1 MVAGQ
6 SLTGQQQ
13 RLPFPVASFCCMCC
27 CHKQRMVLNPHLQ
40 YPSRKQT
47 QRRASVLH
55 CTTCVKTAIS
65 PYCDYVFGEWNCL
78 PCLQGYLATY
88 SITIIGSWIAPFW
101 TKEHPSWQARST
113 IGIWLWI
120 YVSYHTWRDREIA
133 GLVKIGMG
141 FLMYSQDT
149 NVEVATCRIDL
160 LSSTCDTYF
169 DPMTILCFS
178 CM

>member
-1 MVAGQ
+1 MLEITQPVPTSGAPVLAKRSMHKVAMVAGQ

-101 TKEHPSWQARST
+101 TKEHPS
-113 IGIWLWI
+113 
-120 YVSYHTWRDREIA
+120 
-133 GLVKIGMG
+133 
-141 FLMYSQDT
+141 
-149 NVEVATCRIDL
+149 
-160 LSSTCDTYF
+160 
-169 DPMTILCFS
+169 
-178 CM
+178 